1 MARTTK
7 PKTPTKSVPI
17 IPDSPKAAKAAK
29 VPTVGRNE
37 RAAIIASV
45 SPAGWALMST
55 TPTMYPFQCVCNGR
69 GRKGYELVALS
80 PVSDLAGPEWATD
93 WVTEDPTLARVKVG
107 ASCLYHFGIAI

>member
-1 MARTTK
+1 MKTK
-7 PKTPTKSVPI
+7 PQKSVPVIADTPKTPKT
-17 IPDSPKAAKAAK
+17 PKT
-29 VPTVGRNE
+29 PTVGRNE

-80 PVSDLAGPEWATD
+80 SVADLIGPEWAREHVID
-93 WVTEDPTLARVKVG
+93 ADAQIVRVKVG